1 MAVTSS
7 VGTQKIGSVASHS
20 LQGWPWATLSMPV
33 CIGHCVGQLWYRFAC
48 LSRVVGVGGNRMIHI
63 HSSQFLCDL
72 QVSQWKD
79 QWCMMWRALLSLG
92 ELCLPWFTPITNM
105 NITEKSGTVAMWL
118 CHSSEFGLCVH
129 VLHICM
135 YVCMMYVTIDA
146 QVCSSMWK
154 AEANIRYFPQL
165 LSISLLR

>member
-33 CIGHCVGQLWYRFAC
+33 CIGHCVGQLWYCFAC

-63 HSSQFLCDL
+63 HSLQFLCDL
-72 QVSQWKD
+72 EVSQWKD

-92 ELCLPWFTPITNM
+92 ELCLPWFTPTTNM
-105 NITEKSGTVAMWL
+105 NITEKSGTLVMWL

-129 VLHICM
+129 VLHICI

-146 QVCSSMWK
+146 QVCSCMWK